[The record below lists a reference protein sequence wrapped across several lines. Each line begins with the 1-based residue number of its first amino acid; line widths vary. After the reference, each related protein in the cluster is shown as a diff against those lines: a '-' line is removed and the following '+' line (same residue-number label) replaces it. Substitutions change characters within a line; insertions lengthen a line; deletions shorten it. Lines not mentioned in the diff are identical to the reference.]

1 MSWQAYADQLVST
14 GSATAAGIYDLQGNP
29 WAYSAG
35 FAAREAERD
44 VEEARAFG
52 ASGVV
57 AGLLLGGLLNWY
69 VVGYLGARPDGGVAD
84 GLERSLDLLQ

>member
-1 MSWQAYADQLVST
+1 MCQYQYSLP
-14 GSATAAGIYDLQGNP
+14 TAQ
-29 WAYSAG
+29 
-35 FAAREAERD
+35 
-44 VEEARAFG
+44 